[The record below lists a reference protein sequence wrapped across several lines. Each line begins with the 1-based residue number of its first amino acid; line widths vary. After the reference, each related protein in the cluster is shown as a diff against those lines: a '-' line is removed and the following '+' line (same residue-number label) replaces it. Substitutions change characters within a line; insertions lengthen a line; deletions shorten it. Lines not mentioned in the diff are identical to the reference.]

1 MVLEKITTP
10 QPVPLE
16 VERILTPQKES
27 LPAISKTMTPQQRKP
42 LNLAPTILEDWAAKT
57 RAGGESYNNE
67 LHNLVDA
74 QHKSLER
81 LSEQ

>member
-1 MVLEKITTP
+1 
-10 QPVPLE
+10 
-16 VERILTPQKES
+16 
-27 LPAISKTMTPQQRKP
+27 MTPQQRQP